1 VTCDRQGTA
10 TVLQHFAADEGH
22 VMKSVLIVE
31 DEIFIAMEIE
41 RILQDAGYTV
51 VAIAADQSEALSAAA
66 AAEVAFVDLN
76 LRDGPTGPGLAHE
89 LAERFGVR
97 IVYVTANPNQ
107 IDRPAPTAVGYI
119 RKPFSEEAIVAAA
132 AIAAQLETPDAT
144 HQDVISL

>member
-10 TVLQHFAADEGH
+10 TVLQHFAADESR

-51 VAIAADQSEALSAAA
+51 VAIAADQSEALAAA
-66 AAEVAFVDLN
+66 AAADVAFVDLN

-89 LAERFGVR
+89 LAQTFGVR
-97 IVYVTANPNQ
+97 IVYVTANPSQ
-107 IDRPAPTAVGYI
+107 IERPAPTAVGYI
-119 RKPFSEEAIVAAA
+119 RKPFSEEAIVMAA
-132 AIAAQLETPDAT
+132 AIAARPETPAVA